1 MRGWDPVSVE
11 HVLHEATDV
20 SEKETEPEAQGWPP
34 RALSAILARPA
45 PLSTCPCT
53 YPAYVPL
60 FFLPSGLKLPV
71 PVVPPEPGLEK
82 DRPSSPGF
90 IRQQGG

>member
-34 RALSAILARPA
+34 RAQCDLVLGDETS
-45 PLSTCPCT
+45 
-53 YPAYVPL
+53 
-60 FFLPSGLKLPV
+60 
-71 PVVPPEPGLEK
+71 
-82 DRPSSPGF
+82 
-90 IRQQGG
+90 